1 MRQPRAL
8 ARHDP
13 GRTGPI
19 ELLLAGQHLPRDA
32 ELCAPA
38 PPAPRPSSPRPSSPR
53 PSSLRPRQ
61 LTGCF
66 CRLGPINAKASC
78 LAVRTSSKTPT
89 TAGNPWA
96 HSASH
101 MSTVGSIGAGSGVD
115 CSSGCAEWKA
125 MRQRAA
131 CGGTKMMRGPAGH
144 WLDAPSPDAGMVTVS
159 DDELAFAS
167 SSDESDGGELE
178 QCADDQ
184 ANETGMTW
192 TRDELEE
199 LDMDDLMEQ
208 IRQLALWVSEPG
220 AKRTIQVSS

>member
-38 PPAPRPSSPRPSSPR
+38 PPRPSSPR

-167 SSDESDGGELE
+167 SSDESDGELE
-178 QCADDQ
+178 QSADDQ

>member
-32 ELCAPA
+32 ELCAPR
-38 PPAPRPSSPRPSSPR
+38 PAR
-53 PSSLRPRQ
+53 LRPALLPGGRQ

-78 LAVRTSSKTPT
+78 IAVRTSSKTPAT
-89 TAGNPWA
+89 GNPWA
-96 HSASH
+96 HSASYG
-101 MSTVGSIGAGSGVD
+101 TGVD
-115 CSSGCAEWKA
+115 CSSGCSEWKA
-125 MRQRAA
+125 TRQRAV
-131 CGGTKMMRGPAGH
+131 CGGAKMMRGPAGH

-167 SSDESDGGELE
+167 SSDSGESDGELE
-178 QCADDQ
+178 QSADEQ

-220 AKRTIQVSS
+220 VKRTIQVSS

>member
-1 MRQPRAL
+1 
-8 ARHDP
+8 
-13 GRTGPI
+13 
-19 ELLLAGQHLPRDA
+19 
-32 ELCAPA
+32 
-38 PPAPRPSSPRPSSPR
+38 
-53 PSSLRPRQ
+53 
-61 LTGCF
+61 
-66 CRLGPINAKASC
+66 
-78 LAVRTSSKTPT
+78 
-89 TAGNPWA
+89 
-96 HSASH
+96 

-167 SSDESDGGELE
+167 SSDSDGELE
-178 QCADDQ
+178 QSADDQ

-192 TRDELEE
+192 TRDELDE

>member
-38 PPAPRPSSPRPSSPR
+38 PPRPSSPR

-178 QCADDQ
+178 QSADDQ

-192 TRDELEE
+192 TRDELDE

>member
-1 MRQPRAL
+1 M
-8 ARHDP
+8 
-13 GRTGPI
+13 
-19 ELLLAGQHLPRDA
+19 
-32 ELCAPA
+32 
-38 PPAPRPSSPRPSSPR
+38 
-53 PSSLRPRQ
+53 
-61 LTGCF
+61 
-66 CRLGPINAKASC
+66 
-78 LAVRTSSKTPT
+78 RTSSKTPT

-178 QCADDQ
+178 HQSADDQ

>member
-38 PPAPRPSSPRPSSPR
+38 PPRPSSPR
-53 PSSLRPRQ
+53 PSSLR
-61 LTGCF
+61 LTICF
-66 CRLGPINAKASC
+66 GARRLGPINAKASC

-131 CGGTKMMRGPAGH
+131 CGGAQMMRGPAGH

-178 QCADDQ
+178 HQSADDQ

>member
-38 PPAPRPSSPRPSSPR
+38 PPRPSSPR

-167 SSDESDGGELE
+167 SSDESDGELE
-178 QCADDQ
+178 QSADEQ

>member
-8 ARHDP
+8 ARHDT

-38 PPAPRPSSPRPSSPR
+38 PPRPSSPR

-167 SSDESDGGELE
+167 SSDESDGELE
-178 QCADDQ
+178 QSADEQ